1 MKKITLVLTCLIIS
15 IGVFAQM
22 DDFYDINNRSL
33 INKDEPESSKTVKPN
48 ESLGDIIVNNEQ
60 NTEFNLKPAAV
71 SSMCIKTE
79 TSINNVKI
87 INNKSTVVYEGTKPR
102 GGDGKSLDLPIDQLE
117 PGTYFIRVETEEGTK
132 IERLIISK

>member
-1 MKKITLVLTCLIIS
+1 MKKLTLVLTCLIIS

-22 DDFYDINNRSL
+22 NDFYDNNNRSH
-33 INKDEPESSKTVKPN
+33 ISKDEPESYETVKPN
-48 ESLGDIIVNNEQ
+48 ESLDEIIVNNEQ

-71 SSMCIKTE
+71 SSMSIITEASIK
-79 TSINNVKI
+79 NVKI
-87 INNKSTVVYEGTKPR
+87 INNKSSIVYEGSKPR
-102 GGDGKSLDLPIDQLE
+102 GGDGKSLNLPIEQLE